1 MVNGAEIYVLNLL
14 TFREAKW
21 RKEKN
26 KRKKFLEGVTTPC
39 LQALQKGVGCL
50 LLHITNN
57 IKRKKDT

>member
-39 LQALQKGVGCL
+39 LQALQRG
-50 LLHITNN
+50 
-57 IKRKKDT
+57 